1 VSELE
6 TELLFG
12 YICISMKPKDD
23 EKQRAIAEA
32 TFNLVAQTG
41 LSGLTMADIAKTAG
55 IATSTLY
62 VYYPSKDELI
72 SQLYQDAKTA
82 TMQRLMEGVQVG
94 APLRSR
100 VRRIWGNLLR
110 HRLERYAEVV
120 FQEQYYNSPWFTQ
133 GNRELSTRLAAGFL
147 ALMEEGQQ
155 QEIFKPVPL
164 PLLTASVVGSV
175 RETAN
180 LIRTGVLPDDEAVRL
195 AAFSLCWDAIKA

>member
-1 VSELE
+1 
-6 TELLFG
+6 
-12 YICISMKPKDD
+12 MKPKDD

-41 LSGLTMADIAKTAG
+41 LSGLTMADIARTAG

-82 TMQRLMEGVQVG
+82 TMQRLMEGVVPG
-94 APLRSR
+94 ASLRSR

-120 FQEQYYNSPWFTQ
+120 FQEQYYNSPWFSQ

-155 QEIFKPVPL
+155 QEIFKAVPL
-164 PLLTASVVGSV
+164 PLLTASVVVSV

-180 LIRTGVLPDDEAVRL
+180 LIRTGVLPDDEAVHL
-195 AAFSLCWDAIKA
+195 AAFTLCWDAIKA